1 MSKRRVTNE
10 KAVAEVAIVL
20 KALENTPTSYCKA
33 SGITADQSI
42 ERAVLIL
49 GLRPSDVT
57 YAKVM
62 KEATKYALPAIASL
76 QEGQTAGNV
85 ALNLGT
91 QILQKNHAPGAATSL
106 LNTVVQL
113 AVMATNV
120 GAASATV
127 APAA

>member
-49 GLRPSDVT
+49 GLRPSDVN

-62 KEATKYALPAIASL
+62 KEATKYALP
-76 QEGQTAGNV
+76 
-85 ALNLGT
+85 
-91 QILQKNHAPGAATSL
+91 PGERF
-106 LNTVVQL
+106 
-113 AVMATNV
+113 
-120 GAASATV
+120 
-127 APAA
+127 